1 MQGVHVLFR
10 KVKKHVQKKKKI
22 NFIVTHHVFICVKPL
37 VEASDPSDSTKI
49 MSMTGDRTWERSGCT
64 NRQSWGRACGLF
76 SLRSPRNHSLPAEA
90 SRSHITPWANKASPD
105 LVSIT
110 CLKSPPSIPPHSLC
124 SQDTSLLVAPP
135 TFLSTVLPQG
145 LCKCCS
151 LCPRYLGNSSSICSS
166 NNTSADRP
174 SLTIDSN
181 SILYPLLCLDCG
193 VSTHPLQT

>member
-10 KVKKHVQKKKKI
+10 KVKKHVQKKKKKI
-22 NFIVTHHVFICVKPL
+22 NIIVTHHVFICVKPL

-49 MSMTGDRTWERSGCT
+49 LSMPGDWTWERSVCT
-64 NRQSWGRACGLF
+64 NRQSWGWACGLL
-76 SLRSPRNHSLPAEA
+76 SLGSPRNHSLPAEA

-110 CLKSPPSIPPHSLC
+110 CLKSPLSIPSHSLC

-151 LCPRYLGNSSSICSS
+151 LCPRYLGNSSSTCF
-166 NNTSADRP
+166 TTP
-174 SLTIDSN
+174 SQTD
-181 SILYPLLCLDCG
+181 
-193 VSTHPLQT
+193 HP